1 MGRLKTFPV
10 SVQVAG
16 RRVVVV
22 GSGEPAAGKL
32 RLLAKTEAEV
42 HVYAAE
48 AGGFAAME
56 AARHGYRVHALPPGR
71 EDMAGAALVFIGTE
85 DSVEDQALAGL
96 ARAAGVPVNVV
107 DRPALCDV
115 LTPAFVDRAPVT
127 VAIST
132 EGAAPVLAG
141 ILRTRIEALLPPGLG
156 RLAELAG
163 GLRARVAELLPP
175 GRRRLEFWRRYFGT
189 EAMAEAAASG
199 ASQARQQA
207 MRLIDS
213 VRRAGGEPG
222 VVWFVGSVPG
232 ATDLLTLRAQRVLA
246 EADVVVQDAGI
257 DAGVLDLV
265 RRDAKR
271 IVLEADTP
279 TVGSAGVLLAQARSG
294 AHVVRLSHGDVIG
307 HPGHRTECGTLA
319 AAGINWAVVPGLPAQ
334 LGDRGTA
341 TVGGRLE
348 EFAA

>member
-1 MGRLKTFPV
+1 MGKLKTFPV

-42 HVYAAE
+42 HVFAAQ
-48 AGGFAAME
+48 AGGLAAME
-56 AARHGYRVHALPPGR
+56 AARHGYRVHARPLGR
-71 EDMAGAALVFIGTE
+71 ADLAGAALVFIGTE
-85 DSVEDQALAGL
+85 DEAEDRALAGL

-175 GRRRLEFWRRYFGT
+175 GRRRLDFWRRYFGT
-189 EAMAEAAASG
+189 EAMAEAG
-199 ASQARQQA
+199 ASEVRQQA

-222 VVWFVGSVPG
+222 AVWFVGTGPG
-232 ATDLLTLRAQRVLA
+232 AADLLTLRAQRVLA
-246 EADVVVQDAGI
+246 EADVVVHDAGI
-257 DAGVLDLV
+257 DEGVLDLV

-271 IVLEADTP
+271 IALAADSP
-279 TVGSAGVLLAQARSG
+279 TDGPAGVLLAEAGSG
-294 AHVVRLSHGDVIG
+294 ARVVRLSHGDATSYPA
-307 HPGHRTECGTLA
+307 HCAECRTLA
-319 AAGINWAVVPGLPAQ
+319 AAGIDWSVVPGLPAH
-334 LGDRGTA
+334 LGYPSRA
-341 TVGGRLE
+341 ALGGQLE